1 MIEPFSPPQFTPRNP
16 DFLEDLE
23 HILKGQHFMKHIGCS
38 LDLVE
43 AGIAEG
49 HIVLKEQH
57 LQQHGFLHGGV
68 SATVC
73 DLVMGFAAWSLI
85 PKGFGV
91 VTADLKTDYHYPGLG
106 TVLHG
111 RGRVVKTGN
120 MLHFCEAELWLDEG
134 PVVVRATSI
143 MCTVQVP
150 LKP

>member
-1 MIEPFSPPQFTPRNP
+1 LPQNG
-16 DFLEDLE
+16 L
-23 HILKGQHFMKHIGCS
+23 
-38 LDLVE
+38 
-43 AGIAEG
+43 
-49 HIVLKEQH
+49 
-57 LQQHGFLHGGV
+57 LHGGV

>member
-1 MIEPFSPPQFTPRNP
+1 MMQAFTPPKFSPANP
-16 DFLEDLE
+16 DFKDDLQ
-23 HILKGQHFMKHIGCS
+23 HILQGQHFMKHIGFQ
-38 LDLVE
+38 LDMVE

-49 HIVLKEQH
+49 HIDLGTTH

-85 PKGFGV
+85 PKGYGV
-91 VTADLKTDYHYPGLG
+91 VTADLKVDYHYPGLG
-106 TVLHG
+106 AKLFG

-143 MCTVQVP
+143 MCTVVKP
-150 LKP
+150 LKG